1 MVPKSENSKNSEN
14 YLKRNLKNEF
24 FVPLVALQK
33 KQLTILE
40 SLIVYL
46 HDNRKLNYHEIAVL
60 LKRDEAN
67 VRHSFQEAKLKLIS
81 KKESLEEKFSNLF
94 VPASIFAD
102 RKISAFEALVLY
114 LKENSELSLQE
125 ISVILNRSSSTVRVI
140 YSRARKKYVK

>member
-1 MVPKSENSKNSEN
+1 MVPKSENSKISEN
-14 YLKRNLKNEF
+14 YLDGNLKNEF

-67 VRHSFQEAKLKLIS
+67 VRHSFQEAKLKLLN
-81 KKESLEEKFSNLF
+81 KEFVGEKFSKIF
-94 VPASIFAD
+94 VPVSIFAD
-102 RKISAFEALVLY
+102 RSVSAFEALVLY

-125 ISVILNRSSSTVRVI
+125 ISVLLNRSSSTVRVI